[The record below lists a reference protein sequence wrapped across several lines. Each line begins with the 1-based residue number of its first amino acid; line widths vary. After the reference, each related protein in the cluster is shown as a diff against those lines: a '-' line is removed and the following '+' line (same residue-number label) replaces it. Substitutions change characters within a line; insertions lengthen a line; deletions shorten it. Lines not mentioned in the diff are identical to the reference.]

1 MTRTLHLPHDPQ
13 DAYHAPPGLEVSDM
27 WKSQER
33 NIRISCMAVCLFLA
47 ATAAAQPVQN
57 TTRGTVYD
65 DIPSAIAEAVEGDVI
80 VVAPGTYSETVDFI
94 GKGITVKSQNPTDSG
109 TVAATIL
116 DGNGCAVSFANGED
130 AGSRLVGFTITGATC
145 GIRCIGSA
153 PTILNCR
160 ILDNTG
166 AGSLLSEGSNPTFVN
181 CILAGNGG
189 AGIEILSETARA
201 TCTAIDHCTIVGNH
215 GGIHGG
221 APTIANSIV
230 RDNDPNG
237 ATPEIA
243 GDAPVV
249 TYCNV
254 EGGYDGPGNIDEE
267 PEFVLPGHWTGAGTP
282 EATWIRGNYHL
293 LADSPCIDA
302 GDPAFAMAVTDTDID
317 GQARILCGRTDLGCD
332 EVPQIIYITW
342 LGHASVRIAS
352 PDTVIYV
359 DPYNLASEPKDAD
372 LIFVTHSHF
381 DHYSVADIAKVR
393 KDQTKFVGPADV
405 VKSYGSGQAL
415 APDQTLDLAG
425 VRVTGVAMYNLAKSN
440 HLKSSNWV
448 GFIVEVA
455 GYRIYLAGDTDLTP
469 EVKAVTDID
478 VAFLPISSSFTM
490 SPAEAAEA
498 TKFIQPTLAIPY
510 HWGTTSGTSIADA
523 EQFAIQAACN
533 VKIMTGGERINSE
546 TWSRDFTF
554 LAHWK
559 LDETQGVVASDSVG
573 DHDGAL
579 VGDPLWQPTAG
590 QLDGAILL
598 DGVDDAI
605 ATPFALDP
613 AEGVFSVFLWVKGST
628 PGQAILSQTDGVTW
642 LFVDASTG
650 ALATQLK
657 GSGRSSRDLVSSVV
671 VADGQWHQVG
681 LTWDGSTRALYVDGA
696 PAVADAQGALISQT
710 TGLRIGGGPKA
721 ESDLFWSGL
730 IDDVRIYS
738 RVIQP

>member
-1 MTRTLHLPHDPQ
+1 MSKTHEHNVAIRCIV
-13 DAYHAPPGLEVSDM
+13 AYVLLTASV
-27 WKSQER
+27 
-33 NIRISCMAVCLFLA
+33 AV
-47 ATAAAQPVQN
+47 AAQPVQN

-65 DIPSAIAEAVEGDVI
+65 DIASAIAEAVEGDVI
-80 VVAPGTYSETVDFI
+80 VVSPGTYNETVDFI
-94 GKGITVKSQNPTDSG
+94 GKGITVQSQNPTDSG

-116 DGNGCAVSFANGED
+116 DGNDCAVSFANGED

-166 AGSLLSEGSNPTFVN
+166 SGSLLSEGSNPTFVN

-189 AGIEILSETARA
+189 AGIEILSEA
-201 TCTAIDHCTIVGNH
+201 TSENCVAIDHCTIVGNH

-221 APTIANSIV
+221 APTIANCII

-237 ATPEIA
+237 ATAEIA
-243 GDAPVV
+243 GDVPVV

-267 PEFVLPGHWTGAGTP
+267 PEFVLPGHWTGVGAP

-302 GDPAFAMAVTDTDID
+302 GDPAFMLDVTDTDID
-317 GQARILCGRTDLGCD
+317 GQARILCGRTDIGCD

-342 LGHASVRIAS
+342 LGHASVRIAA

-359 DPYNLASEPKDAD
+359 DPYKLTSEPRDAD
-372 LIFVTHSHF
+372 LILVTHSHS
-381 DHYSVADIAKVR
+381 DHYSPADIAKVR
-393 KDQTKFVGPADV
+393 KDNTKFVGPADV
-405 VKSYGSGQAL
+405 VKSYGSGQTL
-415 APDQTLDLAG
+415 APDQTVDIAG
-425 VRVTGVAMYNLAKSN
+425 VRVTGVAMYNLVKPN
-440 HLKSSNWV
+440 HPQSSNWV

-469 EVKAVTDID
+469 EVKVVTDID
-478 VAFLPISSSFTM
+478 VAFLPVSSAYTM
-490 SPAEAAEA
+490 NAADAAEA
-498 TKFIQPTLAIPY
+498 TKYIQPTLAIPY
-510 HWGTTSGTSIADA
+510 HLGTSADA
-523 EQFAIQAACN
+523 EQFSLLAACN
-533 VKIMTGGERINSE
+533 VKVMTAGEKINSE
-546 TWSRDFTF
+546 TWSEDFTF

-559 LDETQGVVASDSVG
+559 LDESEGLVASDSVG
-573 DHDGAL
+573 DHDGSL
-579 VGDPLWQPTAG
+579 VGDPVWQPTGG
-590 QLDGAILL
+590 QLNGAIQL
-598 DGVDDAI
+598 DGVDDTI
-605 ATPFALDP
+605 TTPFVRDP
-613 AEGVFSVFLWVKGST
+613 SEGAFSVFLWIHGGA

-642 LFVDASTG
+642 LFADVSTG

-657 GSGRSSRDLVSSVV
+657 ASGRSSRDLVSSVV

-681 LTWDGSTRALYVDGA
+681 LTWDGSTRALYVDGVLA
-696 PAVADAQGALISQT
+696 AADAQGALIGQT
-710 TGLRIGGGPKA
+710 TGLRIGSGPKA

-730 IDDVRIYS
+730 IDDVRVYS

>member
-1 MTRTLHLPHDPQ
+1 MSTTHEHNVAIRCIV
-13 DAYHAPPGLEVSDM
+13 AYVL
-27 WKSQER
+27 
-33 NIRISCMAVCLFLA
+33 L
-47 ATAAAQPVQN
+47 TASVVVAAQPVQN

-65 DIPSAIAEAVEGDVI
+65 DMASAIAEAVEGDVI
-80 VVAPGTYSETVDFI
+80 VVSPGTYSETVDFI

-116 DGNGCAVSFANGED
+116 DGNDCAASFVSGED
-130 AGSRLVGFTITGATC
+130 AGSRLVGFTITGAAC

-160 ILDNTG
+160 ILDNSG
-166 AGSLLSEGSNPTFVN
+166 VGILLSEGGAPTLVN

-189 AGIEILSETARA
+189 SGIEILSETTSASCA
-201 TCTAIDHCTIVGNH
+201 AIDHCTIVGNH

-221 APTIANSIV
+221 APTIANCIV
-230 RDNDPNG
+230 HDNDPNG

-249 TYCNV
+249 NYCNV
-254 EGGYDGPGNIDEE
+254 EGGYDGTGNIDEE
-267 PEFVLPGHWTGAGTP
+267 PEFVLPGHWIGAGTP

-302 GDPAFAMAVTDTDID
+302 GDPAFPLDVTDADID
-317 GQARILCGRTDLGCD
+317 GQARILCGRTDIGCD

-342 LGHASVRIAS
+342 LGHASVRIAA

-359 DPYNLASEPKDAD
+359 DPYKLTSEPKDAD
-372 LIFVTHSHF
+372 LILVTHSHS
-381 DHYSVADIAKVR
+381 DHYSPADIAKVR
-393 KDQTKFVGPADV
+393 KDNTKFVGPADV
-405 VKSYGSGQAL
+405 VKSYGSGQTL
-415 APDQTLDLAG
+415 APGQTLDIAD
-425 VRVTGVAMYNLAKSN
+425 VRVTGVAMYNLTKPNHPKSN
-440 HLKSSNWV
+440 NWV

-469 EVKAVTDID
+469 EVKAVMDID

-498 TKFIQPTLAIPY
+498 TKCIQPTLAIPY
-510 HWGTTSGTSIADA
+510 HWGTTSGTSVADA

-533 VKIMTGGERINSE
+533 VKIMTSGERINSE

-559 LDETQGVVASDSVG
+559 LDETEGVVASDSAG
-573 DHDGAL
+573 DHDGSL
-579 VGDPLWQPTAG
+579 VGDPLWQPAAG
-590 QLDGAILL
+590 QLDGAILF
-598 DGVDDAI
+598 DGVDDTI
-605 ATPFALDP
+605 TTPFVLNP
-613 AEGVFSVFLWVKGST
+613 AEGVFSVFLWVQGST
-628 PGQAILSQTDGVTW
+628 PGRAILSQTDGVTW
-642 LFVDASTG
+642 LFADASTG

-657 GSGRSSRDLVSSVV
+657 ASGRSSRDLGSNVV

-696 PAVADAQGALISQT
+696 LAAADAQGALIDQT
-710 TGLRIGGGPKA
+710 TGLRIGSGPMA
-721 ESDLFWSGL
+721 ESGLFWSGL
-730 IDDVRIYS
+730 IDDVRVYS